1 VFGDYPGYVI
11 LIQARQKLDHEERG
25 MNSHY
30 ENTQNSEGKKAQ
42 IRAIRSAHPGN
53 LMARYFSEDYF
64 NSLDESKHDRL
75 WRIVRTGIEN
85 PDSQMGAYA
94 QNSSDYEDFEPLFE
108 PMIRDYHNIPREQEI
123 GQKHDW
129 SATASR
135 CNLEDIDPAL
145 NGVSM
150 RVRVGRNL
158 AAFPLPGAMTKAHR
172 LEFEALM
179 IKAFTTLQGDPQFGG
194 DYLSLTPGSSHAI
207 DEDAYRRRVEA
218 HQMFKD
224 MGGDRYL
231 VSAGISSDWPFG
243 RGMYVSSSD
252 DFIIWVGEEDHL
264 RIMAMRQG
272 GDLAAVF
279 GRLHDGLEELAKL
292 IPAFAHSPRYGYVTS
307 CPTNLGT
314 AMRASLHLPLPGLTE
329 GGSNLEP
336 AKKAALDF
344 GLSVRGAGGEHS
356 DAGQGGLVDISPSAR
371 LGVTETEIM
380 QRLYTGTAALW
391 SLEKAS

>member
-1 VFGDYPGYVI
+1 
-11 LIQARQKLDHEERG
+11 
-25 MNSHY
+25 MNSPFEDTHD
-30 ENTQNSEGKKAQ
+30 NEGKKTL

-53 LMARYFSEDYF
+53 LMARHFSEDYF
-64 NSLDESKHDRL
+64 DSLDEAKRDRL
-75 WRIVRTGIEN
+75 WRIIATGIEN

-94 QNSSDYEDFEPLFE
+94 QNSGDYEDFEPLLE
-108 PMIRDYHNIPREQEI
+108 PMIRDYHNIPREREI

-135 CNLEDIDPAL
+135 CDLEDIDPAL
-145 NGVSM
+145 SGVSM
-150 RVRVGRNL
+150 RARVGRNL

-179 IKAFTTLQGDPQFGG
+179 IKAFTTLRGDPRFGG
-194 DYLSLTPGSSHAI
+194 DNLSLTPGSSHAI

-224 MGGDRYL
+224 MGGDPYL

-252 DFIIWVGEEDHL
+252 DFIVWVGEEDHL
-264 RIMAMRQG
+264 RIMAMGRG
-272 GDLAAVF
+272 GDLAALF
-279 GRLHDGLEELAKL
+279 GGLHDGLGKLAGL
-292 IPAFAHSPRYGYVTS
+292 IPAFAHSSRYGYITS

-314 AMRASLHLPLPGLTE
+314 AMRASLHLRLPGLTA
-329 GGSNLEP
+329 GGRNLEP
-336 AKKAALDF
+336 VKKAALDF

-356 DAGQGGLVDISPSAR
+356 DAGRGGLVDISPSAR
-371 LGVTETEIM
+371 LGVTESEIM
-380 QRLYTGTAALW
+380 RRLYKGAAALW
-391 SLEKAS
+391 SLEKKAS

>member
-1 VFGDYPGYVI
+1 
-11 LIQARQKLDHEERG
+11 
-25 MNSHY
+25 MNSPS
-30 ENTQNSEGKKAQ
+30 ENTHNGEGKMAR

-64 NSLDESKHDRL
+64 NSLDESKRGRL
-75 WRIVRTGIEN
+75 WRIIATGIEN

-94 QNSSDYEDFEPLFE
+94 QNSRDYEDFEPLLG
-108 PMIRDYHNIPREQEI
+108 PMIRDYHNIPTGHEI

-135 CNLEDIDPAL
+135 CDLADIDPAL

-172 LEFEALM
+172 LELEALV
-179 IKAFTTLQGDPQFGG
+179 IEAFTTLKADTQFGG
-194 DYLSLTPGSSHAI
+194 DYHSLTPGSPHAI
-207 DEDAYRRRVEA
+207 DADAYRRRVAA

-231 VSAGISSDWPFG
+231 AAAGISSDWPFG
-243 RGMYVSSSD
+243 RGMYASNAE
-252 DFIIWVGEEDHL
+252 DFIVWVGEEDHL

-272 GDLAAVF
+272 GDLAALF
-279 GRLHDGLEELAKL
+279 GRLHDGLEKFARL
-292 IPAFAHSPRYGYVTS
+292 IPAFAHSSRYGYVTS

-314 AMRASLHLPLPGLTE
+314 AMRASLHLPLPRLTE
-329 GGSNLEP
+329 GGRNLER
-336 AKKAALDF
+336 AKKAAQDF

-356 DAGQGGLVDISPSAR
+356 DAGHGGLVDISPSAR
-371 LGVTETEIM
+371 LGVTESGIM
-380 QRLYTGTAALW
+380 QRLYEGTAALW
-391 SLEKAS
+391 SLEKER

>member
-1 VFGDYPGYVI
+1 
-11 LIQARQKLDHEERG
+11 
-25 MNSHY
+25 MNSPS
-30 ENTQNSEGKKAQ
+30 ENTHGSEGKKEQ

-64 NSLDESKHDRL
+64 NSLDESKRARM
-75 WRIVRTGIEN
+75 WRIIKTGIEN

-94 QNSSDYEDFEPLFE
+94 QSSGDYEDFEPLLE

-123 GQKHDW
+123 EQKHDW
-129 SATASR
+129 SATTSN
-135 CNLEDIDPAL
+135 CNLEDIDPVL

-172 LEFEALM
+172 LEFEVLM
-179 IKAFTTLQGDPQFGG
+179 IKAFTALQGDSQFGG
-194 DYLSLTPGSSHAI
+194 AYFSLTPGSSHAI
-207 DEDAYRRRVEA
+207 DADAYQRRVAA

-224 MGGDRYL
+224 MGGDPYL

-243 RGMYVSSSD
+243 RGMYVSSSE
-252 DFIIWVGEEDHL
+252 DFIVWVGEEDHL
-264 RIMAMRQG
+264 RIMSMRQG
-272 GDLAAVF
+272 GDLAALF
-279 GRLHDGLEELAKL
+279 GRLHDGLEKFAKL
-292 IPAFAHSPRYGYVTS
+292 IPPFAHSSRYGYVTS

-314 AMRASLHLPLPGLTE
+314 AMRASLHLPLPKLTE
-329 GGSNLEP
+329 GGSHLER
-336 AKKAALDF
+336 ATKAALDF

-356 DAGQGGLVDISPSAR
+356 DAGQGGLVDISPRAR

-380 QRLYTGTAALW
+380 QCLYKGTAALW
-391 SLEKAS
+391 SLEKTS

>member
-1 VFGDYPGYVI
+1 
-11 LIQARQKLDHEERG
+11 
-25 MNSHY
+25 MNSPS
-30 ENTQNSEGKKAQ
+30 ENTHNSEGKMAQ

-64 NSLDESKHDRL
+64 NSLDESKRARL
-75 WRIVRTGIEN
+75 WRIIRTGIEN

-94 QNSSDYEDFEPLFE
+94 RNSSDYEDFEPLLG
-108 PMIRDYHNIPREQEI
+108 PMIRDYHNIPCGQEI

-129 SATASR
+129 SATTSR
-135 CNLEDIDPAL
+135 CNLADIDPAL

-150 RVRVGRNL
+150 RARVGRNL
-158 AAFPLPGAMTKAHR
+158 AVFPLPGAMTKAQR

-207 DEDAYRRRVEA
+207 DEGTYRRRVEA

-231 VSAGISSDWPFG
+231 AAAGISSDWPFG
-243 RGMYVSSSD
+243 RGMYVSGSE
-252 DFIIWVGEEDHL
+252 DFIVWVGEEDHL

-272 GDLAAVF
+272 GDLAALF
-279 GRLHDGLEELAKL
+279 GRLHDGLEKLARL
-292 IPAFAHSPRYGYVTS
+292 IPAFAHSSRYGYVTS

-314 AMRASLHLPLPGLTE
+314 AMRASLHLPLPRLTE
-329 GGSNLEP
+329 RGRNLEP
-336 AKKAALDF
+336 AIIAALDF

-356 DAGQGGLVDISPSAR
+356 DAGHGGLVDISPSAR

-380 QRLYTGTAALW
+380 QRLYQGTAALW
-391 SLEKAS
+391 SLEIES